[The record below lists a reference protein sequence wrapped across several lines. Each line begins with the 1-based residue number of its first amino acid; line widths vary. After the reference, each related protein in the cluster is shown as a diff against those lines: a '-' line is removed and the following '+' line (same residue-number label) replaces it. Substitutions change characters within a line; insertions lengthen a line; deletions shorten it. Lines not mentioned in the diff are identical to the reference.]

1 MIPKNTIALFVLLIS
16 FLAFPQGNCSK
27 FYPMEKGTSFQYTMS
42 NKKGKTEGITDYS
55 ITKVENSGGHT
66 TATMSMRFTDEKGK
80 EVFVSDYKMT
90 CTGDGI
96 KLDYNSLVPSQMIQQ
111 YTEMGLEM
119 DISGT
124 DIELP
129 NNLSVGQQLTDANVT
144 VKISMT
150 GMNMSIKVDQVNRKV
165 EKKETVTTSAG
176 NFDCYVIAQDN
187 TSETMGVKTS
197 FLSRLWLA
205 EGVGMVK
212 QETYQKN
219 GDLMNLMEL
228 TQFNK

>member
-1 MIPKNTIALFVLLIS
+1 MIHRNTFALFALLIS

-27 FYPMEKGTSFQYTMS
+27 FYPMEEGTSFQYTMS

-55 ITKVENSGGHT
+55 ITSVENSGGLT
-66 TATMSMRFTDEKGK
+66 TATMNMKFTDEKGK

-90 CTGDGI
+90 CTKEGI
-96 KLDYNSLVPSQMIQQ
+96 KVDYNSLVPSQMMQQ

-129 NNLSVGQQLTDANVT
+129 NNLSVGQQLNDANVT
-144 VKISMT
+144 VAIKMT
-150 GMNMSIKVDQVNRKV
+150 GMNMKIKVDQLNRKV
-165 EKKETVTTSAG
+165 EKKEMVSTSAG
-176 NFDCYVIAQDN
+176 NFDCYVIVQDN
-187 TSETMGVKTS
+187 ISETMGVKQTMQ
-197 FLSRLWLA
+197 SRLWLA

-212 QETYQKN
+212 QEMYKKN

-228 TQFNK
+228 TKFNQ

>member
-1 MIPKNTIALFVLLIS
+1 
-16 FLAFPQGNCSK
+16 
-27 FYPMEKGTSFQYTMS
+27 MEKGTSFQYTMS